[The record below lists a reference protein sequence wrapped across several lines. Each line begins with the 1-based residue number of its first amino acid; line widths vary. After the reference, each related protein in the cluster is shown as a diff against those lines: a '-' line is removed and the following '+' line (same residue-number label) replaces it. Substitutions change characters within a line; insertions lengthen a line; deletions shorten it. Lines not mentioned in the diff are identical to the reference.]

1 MVSHIYKRFK
11 KASNWLTNLNNKTG
25 FDADITAKVKTV
37 IKIKKLFLYSAALR
51 PQETGT
57 VQPCVSLGVADELHD
72 ANAWVFRQKKEAER
86 GKISSI
92 EIIFVNLQ
100 KICI

>member
-1 MVSHIYKRFK
+1 MLVFE
-11 KASNWLTNLNNKTG
+11 
-25 FDADITAKVKTV
+25 TV
-37 IKIKKLFLYSAALR
+37 EN
-51 PQETGT
+51 ETGT
-57 VQPCVSLGVADELHD
+57 VQPCVSLGVADEQHD
-72 ANAWVFRQKKEAER
+72 AKAWVFRQKKEAER